1 MTKSENELHVARLQ
15 LRELRET
22 NEELAKKVEELKKES
37 DQHMKAL
44 NEETNNKLGVQAKD
58 QKKEIEELRAK
69 HEELYEQLKKD
80 KDE

>member
-1 MTKSENELHVARLQ
+1 
-15 LRELRET
+15 
-22 NEELAKKVEELKKES
+22 
-37 DQHMKAL
+37 MKNL

-80 KDE
+80 KDEQIKILQSQLESRKTSGEEISQKMARMSLDYEGQI

>member
-1 MTKSENELHVARLQ
+1 
-15 LRELRET
+15 
-22 NEELAKKVEELKKES
+22 
-37 DQHMKAL
+37 MKTL